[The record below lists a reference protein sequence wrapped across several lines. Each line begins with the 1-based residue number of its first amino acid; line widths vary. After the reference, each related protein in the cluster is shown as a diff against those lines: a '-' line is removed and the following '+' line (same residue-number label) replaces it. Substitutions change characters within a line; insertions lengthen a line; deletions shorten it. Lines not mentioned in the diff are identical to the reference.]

1 MQVRQ
6 FNTETRDPA
15 PTIVAEYTTENGSL
29 TINESAGAI
38 TLLIP
43 PAATAAYD
51 PKSYVYDLEVE
62 SPTGETTRI
71 IQGKF
76 IVRAEVTK

>member
-15 PTIVAEYTTENGSL
+15 PTIVAEYTAENGSL
-29 TINESAGAI
+29 TINESAGSI

-43 PAATAAYD
+43 PAATATYE

-62 SPTGETTRI
+62 SSTGETTRI

>member
-1 MQVRQ
+1 MQVREW
-6 FNTETRDPA
+6 NTETRDSELV
-15 PTIVAEYTTENGSL
+15 TVAEYTTENGYL
-29 TINESAGAI
+29 TINESAGTV

-43 PAATAAYD
+43 PADMADYAA
-51 PKSYVYDLEVE
+51 KSYVYDLEVE
-62 SPTGETTRI
+62 SPTSETTRI